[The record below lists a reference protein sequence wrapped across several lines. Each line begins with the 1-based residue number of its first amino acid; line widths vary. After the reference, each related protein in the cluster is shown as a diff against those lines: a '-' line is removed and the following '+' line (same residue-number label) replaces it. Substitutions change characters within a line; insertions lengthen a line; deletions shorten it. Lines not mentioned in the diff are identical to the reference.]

1 VTAVFD
7 SIIVIV
13 AEFLLGAIAFGI
25 LFCTVVLFVE
35 IIAAVIGHL
44 APRPEEG
51 ERRPI
56 AVLMPAHNESAVIAA
71 AIRSV
76 LPQLAI
82 HDRLVVIAD
91 NCSDDTAVIAATEG
105 AEVLVR
111 TDFAHRGKGYALD
124 FGVRHLES
132 NPPDVILIVDADCHV
147 SPGAVDHLVRLSCR
161 TNRPVQAI
169 YLMQAGPAA
178 RLNMRIAEFA
188 WLVKNKVRP
197 VGLNR
202 LGLPCQLTGT
212 GMAFPWVWL
221 SKAALATGHIVEDMK
236 LGLELARAGAAPLL
250 CPEALV
256 TSNFPISGDGI
267 KSQRTRWEHG
277 HLGVILN
284 DAPRLFLDGVR
295 RRDADLLAL
304 VLDLCVP
311 PTALLALMVVAI
323 WTSCAILFY
332 LSAAAW
338 PLGIASL
345 AALLMAASVLMSW
358 RAYGRHIMTLGTLLL
373 SIVYPLWKIP
383 LYLRFLVA
391 RQVDWVRSKRD

>member
-1 VTAVFD
+1 MAF
-7 SIIVIV
+7 VIV
-13 AEFLLGAIAFGI
+13 AESLLGAIALGI
-25 LFCTVVLFVE
+25 LLCTVVLFVE
-35 IIAAVIGHL
+35 ITAAVVGYG
-44 APRPEEG
+44 APGPQEG

-56 AVLMPAHNESAVIAA
+56 AVLMPAHNESAVIAT

-76 LPQLAI
+76 LPQLVV
-82 HDRLVVIAD
+82 HDRLVVVAD

-105 AEVLVR
+105 AEVVVR
-111 TDFAHRGKGYALD
+111 TDFARRGKGYALD
-124 FGVRHLES
+124 LGVRHLEPT
-132 NPPDVILIVDADCHV
+132 PPDVVLIVDADCHV
-147 SPGAVDHLVRLSCR
+147 SPGAVDHLVRLCCK
-161 TNRPVQAI
+161 TNQPIQAI
-169 YLMQAGPAA
+169 YLMQAGPEA

-197 VGLNR
+197 LGLNR

-212 GMAFPWVWL
+212 GMAFPWERL
-221 SKAALATGHIVEDMK
+221 SKATLATGHIVEDMK

-256 TSNFPISGDGI
+256 TSNFPTSGDGI

-277 HLGVILN
+277 HLGVILS

-295 RRDADLLAL
+295 RRNADLLAL

-311 PTALLALMVVAI
+311 PTALLALLVVVI

-332 LSAAAW
+332 LTAAAW
-338 PLGIASL
+338 PLGLASL

-358 RAYGRHIMTLGTLLL
+358 RAYGRHIMTFGTLLL
-373 SIVYPLWKIP
+373 SIVYPLRKIP

>member
-1 VTAVFD
+1 MAIVTVM
-7 SIIVIV
+7 
-13 AEFLLGAIAFGI
+13 EFLLGAIALGI
-25 LFCTVVLFVE
+25 LLCTAVLFVE
-35 IIAAVIGHL
+35 ITAAVIGYY
-44 APRPEEG
+44 AARPKEG

-56 AVLMPAHNESAVIAA
+56 AVLMPAHNESAVIAGS
-71 AIRSV
+71 IRSV

-91 NCSDDTAVIAATEG
+91 NCSDQTATIAAAEG
-105 AEVLVR
+105 AEVVVR
-111 TDFAHRGKGYALD
+111 TDLARRGKGFALD
-124 FGVRHLES
+124 LGVRHLES
-132 NPPDVILIVDADCHV
+132 KPPDVILIVDADCDV
-147 SPGAVDHLVRLSCR
+147 SPGAVDLLVRLCCR

-169 YLMQAGPAA
+169 YLMQAGPEA

-197 VGLNR
+197 LGLNR

-212 GMAFPWVWL
+212 GMAFPWGWL
-221 SKAALATGHIVEDMK
+221 SKATLATGHIVEDLK
-236 LGLELARAGAAPLL
+236 LGLELAHAGAAPLL

-256 TSNFPISGDGI
+256 TSKFPTSGDGI

-284 DAPRLFLDGVR
+284 EAPRLFIDGVR

-311 PTALLALMVVAI
+311 PTALLALLVVAI

-332 LSAAAW
+332 LTAAAL
-338 PLGIASL
+338 PVGLASL

-358 RAYGRHIMTLGTLLL
+358 GAYGRHIMTLGTLLL
-373 SIVYPLWKIP
+373 SVVYPLWKVP

>member
-1 VTAVFD
+1 MSFVTAT
-7 SIIVIV
+7 
-13 AEFLLGAIAFGI
+13 EFLLGTITLGV
-25 LFCTVVLFVE
+25 LLCTTVLFVE
-35 IIAAVIGHL
+35 ITAAVIGHGI
-44 APRPEEG
+44 ARPQQG
-51 ERRPI
+51 ERRAI

-76 LPQLAI
+76 LPQLAVE
-82 HDRLVVIAD
+82 DRLVVIAD
-91 NCSDDTAVIAATEG
+91 NCSDDTAAIAAAEG
-105 AEVLVR
+105 AEVVVR
-111 TDFAHRGKGYALD
+111 TDLARRGKGFALD

-132 NPPDVILIVDADCHV
+132 KPADVVLIVDADCHV
-147 SPGAVDHLVRLSCR
+147 SSGAVDLLVRLCCK

-169 YLMQAGPAA
+169 YLMQAGPEAP
-178 RLNMRIAEFA
+178 LNMRIAEFA

-197 VGLNR
+197 LGLNR

-212 GMAFPWVWL
+212 GMAFPWGWL
-221 SKAALATGHIVEDMK
+221 SKATLATGHIVEDLK
-236 LGLELARAGAAPLL
+236 LGLELARAGGPPLL

-256 TSNFPISGDGI
+256 TSNFPTSGDGI

-277 HLGVILN
+277 HLGVILSE
-284 DAPRLFLDGVR
+284 APRLLIDGVG

-311 PTALLALMVVAI
+311 PTALLALLVVAI
-323 WTSCAILFY
+323 WISCAILFY
-332 LSAAAW
+332 LTAAAW
-338 PLGIASL
+338 PLGLASL

-358 RAYGRHIMTLGTLLL
+358 RAHGRQIMTLGTLLL
-373 SIVYPLWKIP
+373 SVVYPLRKIP